1 MTKVP
6 IGDQPSDIE
15 HQIRSMIL
23 EFIEKETCL
32 ILAVTPANMD
42 LANSESLKLA
52 KEIDPQGRRTI
63 GVITKLDL
71 MDRGTNAVDI
81 LENKFFPLQRGY
93 VGVVNRSQK
102 DIDDKLDMT
111 SAAKDEMKFF
121 TSSSAYRHMSHRMG
135 TQFLQKVLNEQL
147 TSHIRETL
155 PGLKERI
162 REQYEELRGEINEI
176 SDDNPKNHSKVMIEW
191 VDDEEILKFS

>member
-42 LANSESLKLA
+42 LANSDSLKLA
-52 KEIDPQGRRTI
+52 KEVDPHGLRTI

-71 MDRGTNAVDI
+71 MDKGTDG
-81 LENKFFPLQRGY
+81 KFL
-93 VGVVNRSQK
+93 
-102 DIDDKLDMT
+102 
-111 SAAKDEMKFF
+111 
-121 TSSSAYRHMSHRMG
+121 
-135 TQFLQKVLNEQL
+135 
-147 TSHIRETL
+147 
-155 PGLKERI
+155 
-162 REQYEELRGEINEI
+162 
-176 SDDNPKNHSKVMIEW
+176 
-191 VDDEEILKFS
+191 

>member
-42 LANSESLKLA
+42 LANSDSLKLA
-52 KEIDPQGRRTI
+52 KEVDPHGMRTI

-71 MDRGTNAVDI
+71 MDKGTDG
-81 LENKFFPLQRGY
+81 K
-93 VGVVNRSQK
+93 
-102 DIDDKLDMT
+102 KL
-111 SAAKDEMKFF
+111 
-121 TSSSAYRHMSHRMG
+121 
-135 TQFLQKVLNEQL
+135 
-147 TSHIRETL
+147 
-155 PGLKERI
+155 
-162 REQYEELRGEINEI
+162 
-176 SDDNPKNHSKVMIEW
+176 
-191 VDDEEILKFS
+191 